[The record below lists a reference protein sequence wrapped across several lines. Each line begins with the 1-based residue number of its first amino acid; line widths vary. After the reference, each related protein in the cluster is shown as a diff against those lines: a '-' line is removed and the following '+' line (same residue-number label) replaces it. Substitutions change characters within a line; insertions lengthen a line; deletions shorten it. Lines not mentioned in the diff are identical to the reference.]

1 MFCIIYVLYCLFY
14 YQRQYQVV
22 LFEIITELQW
32 GPSWAPSVVHFSSLF
47 HSFLNGITREYF
59 AVSFGNV
66 VDDLWIYSVIIG
78 TFCLNYIL
86 LWMLQF
92 RNTNWCYTILRKSE
106 SSNINALFTEC
117 KLCQGSLFMSLLI
130 L

>member
-59 AVSFGNV
+59 GVSFGNV

-78 TFCLNYIL
+78 TFYVSTTFCCG
-86 LWMLQF
+86 
-92 RNTNWCYTILRKSE
+92 CYNLETPTDAIRY
-106 SSNINALFTEC
+106 
-117 KLCQGSLFMSLLI
+117 
-130 L
+130 